1 MHDWELLQDYVTKGS
16 DAAFAAVVERHTN
29 MVYAF
34 CFRQMR
40 NRELA
45 EEATQ
50 TVFIILA
57 RKAAGLKRETV
68 LAGWLFKT
76 ARFAIANALKIEAR
90 KRRIQ
95 TRAMA
100 MAGATQS
107 LEQTA
112 TGSDAFALLDDALA
126 TLPELDRN
134 AVLLKYFEQQSL
146 ADVGS
151 ALGVS
156 TDAAEKRI
164 SRAIGKLHSYLSQR
178 GVVLSIVGMGGLLTA
193 SASQMAPSG
202 LAAALTKSLAAKSLP
217 AAGAHSN
224 PALVDSTLRAMQ
236 WARWKP
242 ALTAACVLLCACA
255 VAFVARLGGATV
267 TPAPANTSSIQPAPP
282 IVDPASDSEAK
293 LRKELRDIVG
303 RLGGDPAERDM
314 AEQDLLRC
322 VRRSGQPAFA
332 ALNDFAHAP
341 TTRAVPDVSSRAAR
355 IVKTLTQ
362 PEFLWGRTTGA
373 TFSHPP
379 RPAAGAARVVQ
390 STDDG
395 LFALDSE
402 TGALQ
407 WRKPERAAPSVGSVS
422 GTTVLSTMPFDRANP
437 HATLAAFGDDGTVLW
452 THAFDA
458 LYPPATV
465 TQIRTSLAMDAAAG
479 RLYITAG
486 ADEKECLS
494 VFTTAGDEVWSKHF
508 GTLCGDPVLIPNL
521 KLAVVGCEN
530 SIGGGDPELRA
541 VHVADGAAAW
551 SAAFNGL
558 HRNCVGEGN
567 GRVYAAVAGDGQ
579 DAAFNQATHLVS
591 RDATN
596 GVGVWDCVVTKAL
609 PAAPQRVTL
618 EYLGQSKFGEHSWHE
633 PGGSDLDIIGVP
645 LSAAQH
651 QWVISQTRRFLFGVD
666 AKSGV
671 LKWSTPCLRLDE
683 THFAE
688 RNGVVFAGT
697 DDGLLLAVR
706 ASDGRTVWSLDMNTY
721 PAAETAPR
729 VLEIRDNDFPNAT
742 SRIGPI
748 GEPTVLGTM
757 LYATTAGGWTFAL
770 RLPEFTNDDTEA
782 SGN

>member
-1 MHDWELLQDYVTKGS
+1 MHDWDLLQDYVTKGS
-16 DAAFAAVVERHTN
+16 DAAFAQVVERHTN

-34 CFRQMR
+34 CYRQVR

-95 TRAMA
+95 MRAMA
-100 MAGATQS
+100 MASATQS
-107 LEQTA
+107 REQPA
-112 TGSDAFALLDDALA
+112 AASDAFVLLDDALA
-126 TLPELDRN
+126 TLPDIERN

-146 ADVGS
+146 AEVGS

-202 LAAALTKSLAAKSLP
+202 LAAAVTKSLASQSVS
-217 AAGAHSN
+217 AAGAHSS
-224 PALVDSTLRAMQ
+224 PALVESTLRAMQ

-242 ALTAACVLLCACA
+242 ALTAASVLLIACA
-255 VAFVARLGGATV
+255 VAWVARIGGATL
-267 TPAPANTSSIQPAPP
+267 TPVAANTSSVQSATPMADPP
-282 IVDPASDSEAK
+282 PVAEAK
-293 LRKELRDIVG
+293 MRQELRAIFSHLTG
-303 RLGGDPAERDM
+303 EPAARDA
-314 AEQDLLRC
+314 AEQEILKF

-332 ALNDFAHAP
+332 ALTEFAHAP
-341 TTRAVPDVSSRAAR
+341 TTRAEPDVAAR
-355 IVKTLTQ
+355 SARVLKMLMQ
-362 PEFLWGRTTGA
+362 PEFLWGQTTGA

-379 RPAAGAARVVQ
+379 RPAAAPTLVTQ

-395 LFALDSE
+395 VFVLDAES
-402 TGALQ
+402 GAIQ
-407 WRKPERAAPSVGSVS
+407 WSKPMRAAPSVGAIS
-422 GTTVLSTMPFDRANP
+422 GTTVFSAMPFDRASP
-437 HATLAAFGDDGTVLW
+437 QAALVGLGDGGTALW

-458 LYPPATV
+458 LYPAGAIA
-465 TQIRTSLAMDAAAG
+465 QIRTSLALDAQAG
-479 RLYITAG
+479 RVYITAG
-486 ADEKECLS
+486 ADDQECLS
-494 VFTTAGDEVWSKHF
+494 AFTTAGQTVWSKHV
-508 GTLCGDPVLIPNL
+508 GTLSGDPVLAPDLNL
-521 KLAVVGCEN
+521 VVVGCEN
-530 SIGGGDPELRA
+530 SIGGGDPQLRA
-541 VHVADGAAAW
+541 VHLADGTAAW
-551 SAAFNGL
+551 SATFLGL
-558 HRNCVGEGN
+558 HRNCVGEGS
-567 GRVYAAVAGDGQ
+567 GRVYAAAAGDGQ
-579 DAAFNQATHLVS
+579 DAAFNQATHLIS

-596 GVGVWDCVVTKAL
+596 GAAVWDCAVAKAL

-645 LSAAQH
+645 LSAAKH
-651 QWVISQTRRFLFGVD
+651 QWVVSQTRRFLFGID

-671 LKWSTPCLRLDE
+671 LKWSTPCLRVDE

-688 RNGVVFAGT
+688 RDGIVFAGT
-697 DDGLLLAVR
+697 DEGLLLAVR
-706 ASDGRTVWSLDMNTY
+706 ASDGRVVWSLDLNTY
-721 PAAETAPR
+721 PAAVNAPR
-729 VLEIRDNDFPNAT
+729 VLEIRNNDFPNAT
-742 SRIGPI
+742 RRIGPI
-748 GEPTVLGTM
+748 GEPTVFDNI

-770 RLPEFTNDDTEA
+770 RLPEFNLDDTEA
-782 SGN
+782 NGN